1 VTIRFPFA
9 ISSLALVSAVGWSET
24 AAAQVVQ
31 NATAV
36 AAPDAEEGEDAAA
49 ILVTGR
55 KVGDTVLTFGV
66 PLEEAPLVVNT
77 ISEELIRDTAAL
89 RLRDLLVY
97 VPGVTANENSGA
109 SGDRL
114 TIRGFETSRVP
125 SVNGLRRP
133 TNFDNA
139 STDLQLIERIE
150 IIKGPAGLEFGVT
163 DPGGLVNFITKKP
176 QDSFALTARA
186 AAGSFDTYQATVDV
200 TGPVAPDLAARLIV
214 NWEDAESFRDTLDTS
229 RLSVAP
235 SLRWTYGE
243 GSSLLVE
250 TAYLFRDQP
259 YDRGIFYL
267 ENPPEDAGFN
277 GNFAPRNR
285 SFHEP
290 TDSLKS
296 EIFRGAIYWQQQL
309 VRGLRLNVA
318 VEGNRDEFDSLGPR
332 NYNLA
337 GLYVPGTNRW
347 NGTGRTVTRG
357 DVEFNGSRDG
367 YIVQSDLDGE
377 IALGNVVLAARAGYV
392 RSEVDF
398 TQTGR
403 DGQTR
408 WNIDAF
414 APVYGTRPEIIGTV
428 ETIGRDFLSVTE
440 IVETAWF
447 AGGNLNWNNRL
458 RIFAGVREDDFSSVN
473 DYIDNVTRRTPL
485 VRTTTANRALS
496 WRTGLSF
503 DLTPSTILFFGASR
517 SEIPQSG
524 FLRETGGIVPP
535 LEATSFEGGIRAVNL
550 GGWLTGSASVFEI
563 TQNNQT
569 VADPDSLPG
578 ESFVINVGEVRVR
591 GAEFDITLTPG
602 AGFTILAG
610 GAYLDS
616 RILTRAATGGPGA
629 QFGNRF
635 FNTPEWQGFIR
646 ADWDAASVGLEGA
659 SLNLGIIREG
669 DRFGNN
675 ANDFVLPAFTR
686 VDAGAAYAWR
696 NVELRLFVENLFDEI
711 YYLGS
716 QNQSRFIAPGAP
728 RRVTGAVS
736 FRW

>member
-1 VTIRFPFA
+1 MVAAQDVRLAADSMQDEKPDQANA
-9 ISSLALVSAVGWSET
+9 IIVSA
-24 AAAQVVQ
+24 
-31 NATAV
+31 
-36 AAPDAEEGEDAAA
+36 
-49 ILVTGR
+49 R
-55 KVGDTVLTFGV
+55 KPGDTVLTFGV
-66 PLEEAPLVVNT
+66 PLEEAPLVVSVV
-77 ISEELIRDTAAL
+77 SEELIKNTAAL

-97 VPGVTANENSGA
+97 VPGVNANENSGA

-139 STDLQLIERIE
+139 STDLQLVERIE

-176 QDSFALTARA
+176 QDEFALTARA
-186 AAGSFDTYQATVDV
+186 AAGSFDSYQATMDV
-200 TGPVAPDLAARLIV
+200 TGPIANDIAARLIV
-214 NWEDAESFRDTLDTS
+214 NWEDAGSFRDNLETS
-229 RLSVAP
+229 RLSIAP
-235 SLRWTYGE
+235 SIRWTYGD

-250 TAYLFRDQP
+250 GAYLFRNQP
-259 YDRGIFYL
+259 YDRGTFYL

-285 SFHEP
+285 NFHEP

-296 EIFRGAIYWQQQL
+296 DIFRGAAYWQQQL
-309 VRGLRLNVA
+309 IRGLRLNVA
-318 VEGNRDEFDSLGPR
+318 VEGNRDDFDSLGPR
-332 NYNLA
+332 NFNLG

-357 DVEFNGSRDG
+357 DVEFNGNRSG
-367 YIVQSDLDGE
+367 YIVQGDLDGE
-377 IALGNVVLAARAGYV
+377 VTTGDLVLAARVGYV

-398 TQTGR
+398 TQLGR

-414 APVYGTRPEIIGTV
+414 DPVYGTQPEILGTV
-428 ETIGRDFLSVTE
+428 ETIGRDFRLATN

-447 AGGNLNWNNRL
+447 AGGNVTWNNRL
-458 RIFAGVREDDFSSVN
+458 RLFAGLRQDDFSSVD
-473 DYIDNVTRRTPL
+473 DYIDNVTRGTPL
-485 VRTTTANRALS
+485 VRTSNQNNALS

-503 DLTPSTILFFGASR
+503 DLTPTTILFFGASR

-535 LEATSFEGGIRAVNL
+535 LEATSFEGGIRAVSV

-563 TQNNQT
+563 AQNNQT
-569 VADPDSLPG
+569 VGDPDSLPG
-578 ESFVINVGEVRVR
+578 QNFVINVGEVRVR
-591 GAEFDITLTPG
+591 GAEVDVTLTPG
-602 AGFTILAG
+602 AGFTVLAG

-616 RILTRAATGGPGA
+616 QILTRAATGGPGT
-629 QFGNRF
+629 QFGNRL
-635 FNTPEWQGFIR
+635 FNTPEWQGFVR
-646 ADWDAASVGLEGA
+646 ADWDAGSVGLDGA
-659 SLNLGIIREG
+659 SVNLGIIREG

-675 ANDFVLPAFTR
+675 ANDFVLPSFTR
-686 VDAGAAYAWR
+686 VDAGAAYQWR
-696 NVELRLFVENLFDEI
+696 NIEFRLFVENLFDEI
-711 YYLGS
+711 YFLGA
-716 QNQSRFIAPGAP
+716 QNQARFIAPGAP